1 MPRATVSKK
10 NYQFDLT
17 TVPGGKIEVRRM
29 TYGEK
34 LLRQDEL
41 MEFETDKEGNMKMS
55 MAARKAALW
64 DISNL
69 VVSHN
74 LTDESDRPLN
84 FKNMADVNQLDALVG
99 EEIGK
104 FIDEVNSFENSESV
118 AKSEGTNS

>member
-1 MPRATVSKK
+1 MPRATVAKK
-10 NYQFDLT
+10 TYSFDLT
-17 TVPGGKIEVRRM
+17 TVSGGTIEVRRM

-41 MEFETDKEGNMKMS
+41 MEFEADKEGNMKLN

-64 DISNL
+64 DIANL

-84 FKNMADVNQLDALVG
+84 FKNMADVVQLDALVG

-104 FIDEVNSFENSESV
+104 FIDEVNSFESTESTT
-118 AKSEGTNS
+118 KS